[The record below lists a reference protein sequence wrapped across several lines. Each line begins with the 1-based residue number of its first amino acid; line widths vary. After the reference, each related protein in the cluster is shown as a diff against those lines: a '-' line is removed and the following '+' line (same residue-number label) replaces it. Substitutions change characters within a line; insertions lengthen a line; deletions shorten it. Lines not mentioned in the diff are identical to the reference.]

1 RVPARTVIWAAGVTA
16 SSLARTLGGVAGA
29 EVDRAGRVTVEPDL
43 SLPGH
48 PEVLAVGDMVR
59 IRREGAEPLVLPGL
73 APVAMQQGRYAARLV
88 RDRLAGRQ
96 TAPFQYHDKG
106 NLATIGRAS
115 AVADLNFVKL
125 SGPVAWLGWL
135 AVHLFY
141 LIGFQNRYLVLIRWS
156 YSYVTHGRGARL
168 ITEPPPPPDA

>member
-1 RVPARTVIWAAGVTA
+1 VNLGIEGRVALVTA
-16 SSLARTLGGVAGA
+16 SSK
-29 EVDRAGRVTVEPDL
+29 
-43 SLPGH
+43 
-48 PEVLAVGDMVR
+48 
-59 IRREGAEPLVLPGL
+59 GL
-73 APVAMQQGRYAARLV
+73 
-88 RDRLAGRQ
+88 
-96 TAPFQYHDKG
+96 
-106 NLATIGRAS
+106 GRAS

-168 ITEPPPPPDA
+168 ITEPPPPPGA